1 MAIIKVRLEAVR
13 YLAAKAVYE
22 EDETCKKIMK
32 LVTYKRRGVGFNN
45 LLVEPFYK
53 DGNSPRALNVIA
65 DTLDTNVG
73 DNWYKLIVSDE
84 GMNYILGVLQGNN
97 EVSDENILSCVTL
110 SDEYL
115 LKFFKQH
122 EIMFVNKCN

>member
-45 LLVEPFYK
+45 LLVRPFYR

-73 DNWYKLIVSDE
+73 VNWYKLVVSDE
-84 GMNYILGVLQGNN
+84 GINYISGVLQGNN

-110 SDEYL
+110 TDEYL
-115 LKFFKQH
+115 LTFFKQH
-122 EIMFVNKCN
+122 EILFVNKCN